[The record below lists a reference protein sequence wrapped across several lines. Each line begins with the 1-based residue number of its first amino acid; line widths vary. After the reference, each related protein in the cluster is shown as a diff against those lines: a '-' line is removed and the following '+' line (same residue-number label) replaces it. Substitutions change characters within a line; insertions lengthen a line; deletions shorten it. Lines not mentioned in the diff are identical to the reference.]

1 MAVNDVT
8 NTANATNASALSAS
22 SSGLSPLEQQ
32 SMQGL
37 SGDDRARMEAQLA
50 LQKEQETVSFISN
63 MLKKKNEIAMAVIGN
78 LK

>member
-1 MAVNDVT
+1 MATDVT
-8 NTANATNASALSAS
+8 STANSTNTTALNTS

>member
-1 MAVNDVT
+1 MDVT
-8 NTANATNASALSAS
+8 NNANATNATALGK
-22 SSGLSPLEQQ
+22 SSGLSDLEQQ